1 LIVALF
7 KRLKLNE
14 TVIRNG
20 GWKELNNRGTLM
32 LGRTVG
38 IIGVG
43 AMGRGLVQ
51 QISLTPGIECVALA
65 DLNVRQAIERSGG
78 RVVALEIAQEGD
90 RRTMGIDVDL
100 RGIEAPQIVA
110 QVGEAEGVLEV
121 RWTE

>member
-1 LIVALF
+1 LRIISYRVVHRF
-7 KRLKLNE
+7 RPEIDRLLVE
-14 TVIRNG
+14 IPAGGSPGVVI
-20 GWKELNNRGTLM
+20 E
-32 LGRTVG
+32 
-38 IIGVG
+38 
-43 AMGRGLVQ
+43 
-51 QISLTPGIECVALA
+51 
-65 DLNVRQAIERSGG
+65 AIERSGG